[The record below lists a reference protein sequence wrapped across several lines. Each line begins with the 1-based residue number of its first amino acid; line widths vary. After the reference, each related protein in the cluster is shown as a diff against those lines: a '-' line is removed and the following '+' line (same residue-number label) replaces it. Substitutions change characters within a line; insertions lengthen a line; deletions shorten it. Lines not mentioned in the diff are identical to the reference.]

1 MDIDNDGFSTVA
13 NFRGYNWRGKDCDD
27 FSSAIY
33 PGRKSFDG
41 VNNKA
46 ADHDCNGVFGI
57 NKETGKYYEEELCGE
72 SDRLG
77 VIVIG
82 DSAGA
87 HFSIPPKY
95 FNVSMWQ

>member
-57 NKETGKYYEEELCGE
+57 NKETGKYYEEEL
-72 SDRLG
+72 
-77 VIVIG
+77 VK
-82 DSAGA
+82 
-87 HFSIPPKY
+87 HNFSLFIQLFLNQLDDAISVNDNY
-95 FNVSMWQ
+95 VLCFAVW